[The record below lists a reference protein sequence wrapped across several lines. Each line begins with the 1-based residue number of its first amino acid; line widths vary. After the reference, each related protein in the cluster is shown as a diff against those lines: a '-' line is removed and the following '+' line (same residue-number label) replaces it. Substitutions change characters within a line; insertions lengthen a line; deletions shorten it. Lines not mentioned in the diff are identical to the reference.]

1 VKGGI
6 VALCCENSGWKALA
20 SLGDDPVLD
29 GVEAV
34 RLPCSGKAE
43 TGMMLK
49 ILEKG
54 AAGVLVLGCPKDDCT
69 FLRGSARAQKR
80 VAVARAALKDAGVG
94 EERVRMEFISSVDTP
109 RLAEAIRAMKAALE
123 AHEGKA

>member
-1 VKGGI
+1 LKGKI
-6 VALCCENSGWKALA
+6 VALACENSGIHALA

-43 TGMMLK
+43 TGLMLK
-49 ILEKG
+49 LLEEG

-69 FLRGSARAQKR
+69 FLRGSGRAEKR
-80 VAVARAALKDAGVG
+80 VSVARAALRDAGVG
-94 EERVRMEFISSVDTP
+94 EERVRMEFVSSVDAP
-109 RLAEAIRAMKAALE
+109 RLAEALRAMKAALQV
-123 AHEGKA
+123 EGNT